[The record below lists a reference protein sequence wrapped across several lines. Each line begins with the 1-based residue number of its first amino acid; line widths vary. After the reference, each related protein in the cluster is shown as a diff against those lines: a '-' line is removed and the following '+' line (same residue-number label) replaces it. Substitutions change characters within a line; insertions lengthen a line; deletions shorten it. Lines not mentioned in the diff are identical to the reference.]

1 MSGMKARAKFDS
13 GRAGTA
19 GLWLHTVV
27 TTPSGITFRQNVAQ
41 GKNSD
46 LLPWPFLKSEETFCH
61 MPPCRLAL
69 QCTSQS

>member
-13 GRAGTA
+13 GKARTG

-27 TTPSGITFRQNVAQ
+27 TTASGTTFRQNVAQ

-46 LLPWPFLKSEETFCH
+46 LLPRPFLKSEETFCH
-61 MPPCRLAL
+61 EPPFRVAL